1 MERKRRWIAEEEL
14 QERLDRDF
22 QAYGAPL
29 VMRLYKLQMIFIK
42 KHYFGVTSEMAKAL
56 LVGWDIE
63 WERGGGFGKGRYH
76 VWKQLWWYGSA
87 VDSGKNRFSSYP

>member
-1 MERKRRWIAEEEL
+1 MLFPWRALNGRHLDTTKCTRGVERKRRWIAEEEL

-63 WERGGGFGKGRYH
+63 
-76 VWKQLWWYGSA
+76 
-87 VDSGKNRFSSYP
+87 